1 MERLI
6 ELFINTEDGEF
17 YDRGGLLAA
26 YDPAINAGELVR
38 LTVQLCAGVPAFNS
52 DGALLNPDTTFAGTL
67 AAAETIIDNNFNW
80 YDKGTLLENLTT
92 GTAISE
98 LSVASEAA
106 PRQLGAVRLNA
117 GTVVNFCGWTAT
129 EGGYRLT
136 LADNEFNPA
145 QFTPGAD
152 FAQGAALEVL
162 EQPIVVSAQND
173 DSGRATGLFTGLLDA
188 ANPVYESMIEGH
200 EDIPGCRIEFSIYQD
215 GRAVFRARRYFDC
228 LGAMAMNKGAAY
240 VHSDSWRE
248 ADSRY
253 IKLVDWQAPPEY
265 QFSEDGTNWHDQQQD
280 ADLYYHERRPG
291 GQWGP
296 AVKMKIGPTGA
307 AAGFATPTVTVET
320 LPAGSDA
327 TASVTASGDDTAK
340 VFSFNFGIPKGAD
353 GQNGTNGADGAAG
366 ADGVSSYTYV
376 AYASDASGTGF
387 SLTPTN
393 ALKYR
398 AEIHTT
404 TAIETPDAEDFAG
417 ATWVKYIGDDGT
429 GAGDMTKSVY
439 DTNDDGIVDHA
450 AAADAVGATTAAQ
463 VADAVA
469 KAHTHANKATLD
481 KLAEADGKLTFDGS
495 EIGGASN
502 WNDITGKPETFP
514 PSAHNHAIT
523 DVTGLEDALQNAGS
537 VKSVN
542 GQLPDESGNVTVE
555 TGGAVDESRLLPEN
569 PANGDIPCFDVTATT
584 GGGNDANTRLLLQP
598 STSDHG
604 IVDQAAGN
612 AAPVTLENYN
622 VTVDEEGNMVFDGS
636 NSYLKI
642 PANTLP
648 SDFFNGTDEWTLDI
662 VYNVASKSMQCLF
675 GCSSSLRMDFLLDS
689 NGLLQIGGGPNL
701 GTGWPFNEDVHL
713 TFEIYKDGT
722 VWKYTIFRNGSVVTT
737 GTWVNADWR
746 SVAQYIGWEGESDS
760 RKINGKIKALRL
772 TSGALHKG
780 AAFQSDYPWTKPQT
794 VGEWGKL
801 NKSAL
806 VQNVN
811 GQTPDSSGVVTLP
824 AATVSAAGLMAAA
837 DKVKLD
843 ALQQAATY
851 INTATDFDTYK
862 TAGSYFLKGAV
873 HTNGPLTDSYA
884 GTLVVVALAELQYAT
899 QYFTQLYTN
908 KTFVRTYAQD
918 NSAWSAWRR
927 IIVDTDLATTT
938 VAGLMA
944 AADKAAIAG
953 LTTHGIYP
961 NALAKSGAV
970 DFNEVIDHGMYLIGG
985 DTPHLNYPETYQQ
998 NGGTLQVIRNGN
1010 YLTQTF
1016 IPLNI
1021 NKAFVRSCLN
1031 ALSDSSERTFSAW
1044 RRSLTDT
1051 DITEFK
1057 DRPGYFKLPGG
1068 IIVQW
1073 GAVLDVSE
1081 TKTFD
1086 VTLPL
1091 AFPHLGWVSLA
1102 SGTSTKVATA
1112 AYFNGANALKVMTNV
1127 TGEGSFAVYW
1137 IAIGY

>member
-136 LADNEFNPA
+136 LADNEFKPA

-162 EQPIVVSAQND
+162 EQPIIVSAQND

-200 EDIPGCRIEFSIYQD
+200 EDIPNCRIEFSIYQD

-291 GQWGP
+291 GQWGG

-307 AAGFATPTVTVET
+307 AAGFATPSVTVET

-327 TASVTASGDDTAK
+327 TASVTASGDNTAK

-417 ATWVKYIGDDGT
+417 ATWVKYIGDDGAGT
-429 GAGDMTKSVY
+429 GDMLKSVY

-463 VADAVA
+463 VSDAVG
-469 KAHTHANKATLD
+469 KAHTHANKTTLD
-481 KLAEADGKLTFDGS
+481 KLAEADGKLTYDGA

-502 WNDITGKPETFP
+502 WNDITGKPSTFP

-523 DVTGLEDALQNAGS
+523 DVTGLEDALQKAGA

-555 TGGAVDESRLLPEN
+555 TGGVVDESRLLPEN
-569 PANGDIPCFDVTATT
+569 PANGDIPCFDATATV
-584 GGGNDANTRLLLQP
+584 GGGNDSTTKLLLQP
-598 STSDHG
+598 ATSNNQ
-604 IVDQAAGN
+604 IVDQAAGST
-612 AAPVTLENYN
+612 APVTLENHN

-636 NSYLKI
+636 NAYLKI

-746 SVAQYIGWEGESDS
+746 SVAQYVGWEGESDS

-794 VGEWGKL
+794 VGEWSKL

-806 VQNVN
+806 VQSVN
-811 GQTPDSSGVVTLP
+811 GQTPDSSGAVTLP
-824 AATVSAAGLMAAA
+824 AATASAAGLMAAA

-843 ALQQAATY
+843 
-851 INTATDFDTYK
+851 
-862 TAGSYFLKGAV
+862 S
-873 HTNGPLTDSYA
+873 
-884 GTLVVVALAELQYAT
+884 
-899 QYFTQLYTN
+899 
-908 KTFVRTYAQD
+908 
-918 NSAWSAWRR
+918 
-927 IIVDTDLATTT
+927 
-938 VAGLMA
+938 
-944 AADKAAIAG
+944 
-953 LTTHGIYP
+953 
-961 NALAKSGAV
+961 
-970 DFNEVIDHGMYLIGG
+970 FN
-985 DTPHLNYPETYQQ
+985 
-998 NGGTLQVIRNGN
+998 
-1010 YLTQTF
+1010 
-1016 IPLNI
+1016 
-1021 NKAFVRSCLN
+1021 
-1031 ALSDSSERTFSAW
+1031 
-1044 RRSLTDT
+1044 
-1051 DITEFK
+1051 ITEFK
-1057 DRPGYFKLPGG
+1057 ARPGYFKLPGG

-1073 GAVLDVSE
+1073 GAVLNITADGTTSA
-1081 TKTFD
+1081 
-1086 VTLPL
+1086 TLPI
-1091 AFPHLGWVSLA
+1091 AFPNSA
-1102 SGTSTKVATA
+1102 FVATA
-1112 AYFNGANALKVMTNV
+1112 TATGSGLIASAAFDGNSKLNV
-1127 TGEGSFAVYW
+1127 IVKGYPGSGSFTVYW